1 MIFVLSF
8 LFNLRVQGQMAQ
20 LINVA
25 LSSIPS
31 GSRDL
36 VEFIFFC
43 AVGFTAGNLGLI

>member
-1 MIFVLSF
+1 
-8 LFNLRVQGQMAQ
+8 MAHR
-20 LINVA
+20 INVA
-25 LSSIPS
+25 LGSIPS